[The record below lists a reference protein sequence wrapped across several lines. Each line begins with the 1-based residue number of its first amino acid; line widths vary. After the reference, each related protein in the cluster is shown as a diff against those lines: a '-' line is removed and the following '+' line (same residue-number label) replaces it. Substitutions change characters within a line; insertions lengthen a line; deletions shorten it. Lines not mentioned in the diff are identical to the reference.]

1 MRTDHPATEHWLDQ
15 TATRCAEA
23 FDLRPQ
29 QREALRALLVEAVD
43 ALPAAAIEADLMTSM
58 HGVLARERRQRM
70 CEEAWSLWQ
79 EALRIY
85 RRAGGP
91 ALSAPGTARDEWQS
105 LGLVWFK
112 LVSGSSL
119 RQPVR
124 LVKRQG
130 RPRDMVVSA
139 VQIRCDQDETGGYA
153 VLEAVVYRP
162 PRTSSCQIFMPGDEL
177 QPLAWEDLPARAR
190 LDAELAL

>member
-15 TATRCAEA
+15 TANRCAETLH
-23 FDLRPQ
+23 LRAQ
-29 QREALRALLVEAVD
+29 QRDALRTLLADAVVVF
-43 ALPAAAIEADLMTSM
+43 PAAAIEADLMTSM
-58 HGVLARERRQRM
+58 YGVLARERRQSM

-112 LVSGSSL
+112 LVSRTSL

-139 VQIRCDQDETGGYA
+139 VQIRCDPDETGGYA
-153 VLEAVVYRP
+153 VLEAAVYRP
-162 PRTSSCQIFMPGDEL
+162 PRTSSCQIFMPGDVL
-177 QPLAWEDLPARAR
+177 QPLAWDDLPARAR
-190 LDAELAL
+190 LDAELAP